1 MKIPNPP
8 HNQKEYDEMFGVVDE
23 SGTWIPPEGAYKNPK
38 TGNIKNKDGVVIS
51 FGNQIPHPARL
62 GSMG

>member
-1 MKIPNPP
+1 MTDDN
-8 HNQKEYDEMFGVVDE
+8 E